1 MMTSSV
7 REQNVMVAG
16 DDSHILTKGGL
27 STFLQMGASSQS
39 TGELRHILLATDL
52 TSISALAAQ
61 YATRLAEHSGA
72 RFSVLHVFNPLRLPS
87 SDVIGAHPTPQE
99 VRARDAQRLDVLLD
113 SIRAHVPNVEKHL
126 LDGEPTPAVIDFATR
141 EVVDMIVTG
150 THGGKSFDRLL
161 LGSTAEAIVRKSPCP
176 VMTIGP
182 NVSMSMENDKPFSH
196 ILCAMDFGE
205 AATSA
210 APAAM
215 HLASKFDADLR
226 FLHVLPS
233 GLYNGQRQPMVEQLF
248 HNAMQHVI
256 SSSDVPVK
264 VECAVEYGA
273 RISDKILEDSL
284 TRRTDLVILGVRRR
298 GNLAS
303 RLPAGIAFQV
313 IEGASCPVLT
323 VSD

>member
-1 MMTSSV
+1 M
-7 REQNVMVAG
+7 QAG
-16 DDSHILTKGGL
+16 DDSHSLDTHGLT
-27 STFLQMGASSQS
+27 TFLPMGVLPQS
-39 TGELRHILLATDL
+39 VGELKHILLATDL

-61 YATRLAEHSGA
+61 YATRLAQHSHA

-87 SDVIGAHPTPQE
+87 SEVIGAHPTPQE
-99 VRARDAQRLDVLLD
+99 VRARDEQRMEVLLE
-113 SIRAHVPNVEKHL
+113 SIRTHVSNVEKHL
-126 LDGEPTPAVIDFATR
+126 LDGEPTPTVIDFATR
-141 EVVDMIVTG
+141 EGVDMIVTG
-150 THGGKSFDRLL
+150 THGGRAFDRLL

-182 NVSMSMENDKPFSH
+182 NVSMSMESDKPFSR

-205 AATSA
+205 AAKSA

-215 HLASKFDADLR
+215 HLASNFDAELR

-233 GLYNGQRQPMVEQLF
+233 GLYNGQPQPMVEQLF

-256 SSSDVPVK
+256 HSSDVSVK
-264 VECAVEYGA
+264 VECAVEYGS

-284 TRRTDLVILGVRRR
+284 ARRADLVILGVRRR